1 MPEGS
6 LSVSISD
13 RNRSIEKISK
23 LCDFVNSGRR
33 RNENDFWQGEV
44 GLTVYFK
51 MSVTIVDWQKN
62 FFISNR
68 PKRPK
73 WLTLY
78 IEVGNVNSQ
87 HKKIFIEVSF
97 RINPLNLQTI
107 KLTGSLELMCKF
119 KCFNE
124 LN

>member
-51 MSVTIVDWQKN
+51 MSVTIVD
-62 FFISNR
+62 
-68 PKRPK
+68 
-73 WLTLY
+73 
-78 IEVGNVNSQ
+78 
-87 HKKIFIEVSF
+87 
-97 RINPLNLQTI
+97 
-107 KLTGSLELMCKF
+107 
-119 KCFNE
+119 
-124 LN
+124 